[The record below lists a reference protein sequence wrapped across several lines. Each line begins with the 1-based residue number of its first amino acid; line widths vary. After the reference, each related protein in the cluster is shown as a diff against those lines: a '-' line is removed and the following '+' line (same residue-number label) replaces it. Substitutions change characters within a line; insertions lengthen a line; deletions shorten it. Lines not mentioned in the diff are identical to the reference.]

1 MSKMDSKR
9 RVSNKFVKKS
19 KYTLNNYQKR
29 IQKSKNKVCKSKNDV
44 KVIKNAEVWRT
55 LVGNFEENAGKVILL
70 YSPLVT

>member
-9 RVSNKFVKKS
+9 RVSKKFVKKS

>member
-9 RVSNKFVKKS
+9 RVSKTFVKKS

-55 LVGNFEENAGKVILL
+55 LVGNFEENAGKVIPL
-70 YSPLVT
+70 YSPFVT